1 MGPHGYS
8 DAHWERCCGGGVAC
22 SDGAPRILR
31 RMHAGRRAVV
41 GRRHAVMGPDG
52 VRGLQRGCGPQVVWG
67 RRYLRENVKGEEG
80 QPGLL
85 KEGDKNPLGTEQHV
99 LRF

>member
-1 MGPHGYS
+1 MHTARGTVGG
-8 DAHWERCCGGGVAC
+8 ER
-22 SDGAPRILR
+22 R
-31 RMHAGRRAVV
+31 
-41 GRRHAVMGPDG
+41 AVMGPDG
-52 VRGLQRGCGPQVVWG
+52 VRGLQWRCGSQVIWG

-85 KEGDKNPLGTEQHV
+85 KEGDKNPLGAEQRA

>member
-1 MGPHGYS
+1 MWQRAPLS
-8 DAHWERCCGGGVAC
+8 SAEWTAVSEVAC
-22 SDGAPRILR
+22 RENPGDPGAAGGALFGKRVPGDG
-31 RMHAGRRAVV
+31 GD
-41 GRRHAVMGPDG
+41 GPLGDG
-52 VRGLQRGCGPQVVWG
+52 VRGLQWRCGSQVIWG

-85 KEGDKNPLGTEQHV
+85 KEGDKNPLGAEQHA